1 MKRSKKDSED
11 GRLDCIFL
19 EPRGNHL
26 IVASN
31 KGEVYHACRDE
42 IEVRALEGLD
52 NASIRFLL
60 WGECSLYSF
69 KNSIIIG
76 SNNKVYIYNLI
87 YNNEKLM
94 HTEEISKSILQ
105 INETEKIK
113 DLKKVVK
120 NSVHTVLIMTDQYI
134 YVLSGTKDLIRLF

>member
-1 MKRSKKDSED
+1 
-11 GRLDCIFL
+11 
-19 EPRGNHL
+19 
-26 IVASN
+26 
-31 KGEVYHACRDE
+31 
-42 IEVRALEGLD
+42 
-52 NASIRFLL
+52 
-60 WGECSLYSF
+60 
-69 KNSIIIG
+69 
-76 SNNKVYIYNLI
+76 
-87 YNNEKLM
+87 M